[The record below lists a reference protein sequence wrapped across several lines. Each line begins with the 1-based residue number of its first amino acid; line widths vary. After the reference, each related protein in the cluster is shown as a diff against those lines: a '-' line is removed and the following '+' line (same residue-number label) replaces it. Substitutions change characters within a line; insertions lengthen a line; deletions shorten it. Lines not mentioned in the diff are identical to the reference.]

1 MTIATLKVND
11 KSTRVYNLTVVK
23 QMKRPARSLL
33 PTLFFYK
40 VVRENSKMIEL
51 GKKDNAFLAV
61 SINCY
66 NVLNQAVSDNIG
78 PDY

>member
-1 MTIATLKVND
+1 
-11 KSTRVYNLTVVK
+11 
-23 QMKRPARSLL
+23 
-33 PTLFFYK
+33 
-40 VVRENSKMIEL
+40 MIEL

>member
-23 QMKRPARSLL
+23 QMKRPPVPFYLH
-33 PTLFFYK
+33 FFLYK
-40 VVRENSKMIEL
+40 VVRENSKMIEI